1 MWNCLIVLVERAMF
15 VLYGSRFA
23 FRVNMAAPLVPL
35 QRFCKLA
42 SLHVCGR
49 RRLWSSSVATPP
61 SLYKR
66 LLLALTQRFYDVE
79 ILLNWRSQLKS
90 QALQKKNAYYHY
102 TQEHY
107 GDNVASAY
115 FILNMHGSFRYA
127 GQSEWF
133 RSDSSGKFSWDF
145 VNQKDSLLEEVDL
158 GHTVINQMGLGNL
171 VGNPLRTLSLRGCH
185 EVDDWALARLHVFQ
199 DTLEELDIS
208 CCPHITIGGLAALR
222 NLKGL
227 HRLNVSSLPRL
238 GSPGLV
244 IIMLEEMLPLCQVT
258 AKGYD
263 LSLTQLGGN

>member
-1 MWNCLIVLVERAMF
+1 
-15 VLYGSRFA
+15 
-23 FRVNMAAPLVPL
+23 MAAPLMPL

-42 SLHVCGR
+42 SLHLCVR
-49 RRLWSSSVATPP
+49 RRLWSSSGATPP

-79 ILLNWRSQLKS
+79 ILLNWRTQLKS
-90 QALQKKNAYYHY
+90 KALHKKNAYYHF

-107 GDNVASAY
+107 GDNIASAY
-115 FILNMHGSFRYA
+115 FVLNMQGAFRYA

-133 RSDSSGKFSWDF
+133 RSDSSGTFSWDF
-145 VNQKDSLLEEVDL
+145 VNQKDSVLEEVDL
-158 GHTVINQMGLGNL
+158 SHTVINQIGLGNL
-171 VGNPLRTLSLRGCH
+171 VGNPLHTLLLRGCH

-227 HRLNVSSLPRL
+227 RRLNVSSLPRL
-238 GSPGLV
+238 CSPGLV
-244 IIMLEEMLPLCQVT
+244 IILLEEMLPLCQVT
-258 AKGYD
+258 ATGYD
-263 LSLTQLGGN
+263 LSLTQLGGNVDEEDHGEVKLSLGQG